1 MAIEL
6 ICQGCSSKLRVGD
19 EHAGKQARCPQ
30 CGTLMPVPMSS
41 GLGGLS
47 AGLGGI
53 GGGAAGG
60 STPLGG
66 SSLGGNSLGGA
77 PLNGSSLGT
86 GAAAAPASPSGG
98 VGATGE
104 RWLMRA
110 EDGRVYGPVSRADLD
125 GWAREGRVSP
135 RASLAREGTEAW
147 QPAVQL
153 YPHLAT
159 QGSMGGGSNP
169 FADRPSS
176 AGQVFSAANMGG
188 AYGAPVGGGS
198 RYAQPHRGG
207 LILSFAII
215 SWVICFFF
223 GIAALIM
230 GLQDMSAMKQ
240 GRMDPSGMGLTQA
253 GVIIAGLQLGLF
265 VLFLGF
271 GIIAAILGN

>member
-1 MAIEL
+1 
-6 ICQGCSSKLRVGD
+6 
-19 EHAGKQARCPQ
+19 
-30 CGTLMPVPMSS
+30 MPVPMSS
-41 GLGGLS
+41 GLGGLGGLG

-53 GGGAAGG
+53 GGGASAG

-66 SSLGGNSLGGA
+66 SSLGGDSLGGA
-77 PLNGSSLGT
+77 SLGT
-86 GAAAAPASPSGG
+86 GPAPTSASPSGG
-98 VGATGE
+98 SGATGE

-153 YPHLAT
+153 YPHLAS
-159 QGSMGGGSNP
+159 QGSLGGGSNP

-176 AGQVFSAANMGG
+176 SGQVFSAASMGG
-188 AYGAPVGGGS
+188 AYGAPVAGGFN

-230 GLQDMSAMKQ
+230 GLQDISAMKQ

-253 GVIIAGLQLGLF
+253 GVIIAALQLGLF

-271 GIIAAILGN
+271 GIIAAVLGN